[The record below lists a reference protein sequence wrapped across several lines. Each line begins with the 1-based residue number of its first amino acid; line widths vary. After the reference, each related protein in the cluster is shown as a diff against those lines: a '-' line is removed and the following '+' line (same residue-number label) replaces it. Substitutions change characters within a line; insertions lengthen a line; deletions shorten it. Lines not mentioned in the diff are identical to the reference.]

1 MKKFRINKLIIL
13 FSIILLLTGCAKKE
27 EFILFQ
33 TAQTNEKNSKQNK
46 EKTPEICPKHEISYK
61 IAPRDKLDIQ
71 VFNYSELTTKINVDS
86 DPTDRATTVASDGTV
101 TMPLLGRV
109 KISELTKEE
118 ASLMLQERYR
128 EFLKQPEVK
137 IEILNQRIY
146 VIGEVNKP
154 GVVPLVEESIS
165 LIEAIAQAGDIN
177 IYGERRSIKIIR
189 GDHRNP
195 TISSVDLTK
204 LASLQTNDLML
215 TPGNVVYVEPN
226 NMRATNVNIGEYLP
240 MLQLVNSILS
250 PFTNIKYLTD

>member
-13 FSIILLLTGCAKKE
+13 FSIILLLTGSAKKE
-27 EFILFQ
+27 DVILFQ

-154 GVVPLVEESIS
+154 DVVPLVEESIS
-165 LIEAIAQAGDIN
+165 LTEAIAQAGDIN

>member
-13 FSIILLLTGCAKKE
+13 FSIILLLTGCVKKE

-46 EKTPEICPKHEISYK
+46 EKTPEISYK

>member
-71 VFNYSELTTKINVDS
+71 VFNYSELTTKIDTNS
-86 DPTDRATTVASDGTV
+86 DPSDRTTTVSSDGTA
-101 TMPLLGRV
+101 TMPLLGRIKV
-109 KISELTKEE
+109 SGLTKEE
-118 ASLMLQERYR
+118 ASLMLQERYK
-128 EFLKQPEVK
+128 EFLKQPEVR

-146 VIGEVNKP
+146 VLGEVNKP
-154 GVVPLVEESIS
+154 GVVPLLEESIS

-204 LASLQTNDLML
+204 LESLRTNDLML
-215 TPGNVVYVEPN
+215 SPGNVVYVEPN
-226 NMRATNVNIGEYLP
+226 DMRATNVNIGEYLP

>member
-46 EKTPEICPKHEISYK
+46 EKTPEISYK

>member
-1 MKKFRINKLIIL
+1 M
-13 FSIILLLTGCAKKE
+13 LLTGCAKKE

-46 EKTPEICPKHEISYK
+46 EKTPEISYK

>member
-1 MKKFRINKLIIL
+1 M
-13 FSIILLLTGCAKKE
+13 
-27 EFILFQ
+27 
-33 TAQTNEKNSKQNK
+33 
-46 EKTPEICPKHEISYK
+46 
-61 IAPRDKLDIQ
+61 
-71 VFNYSELTTKINVDS
+71 
-86 DPTDRATTVASDGTV
+86 
-101 TMPLLGRV
+101 
-109 KISELTKEE
+109 
-118 ASLMLQERYR
+118 
-128 EFLKQPEVK
+128 
-137 IEILNQRIY
+137 
-146 VIGEVNKP
+146 
-154 GVVPLVEESIS
+154 PLVEESIS

>member
-46 EKTPEICPKHEISYK
+46 EKTPEISYK

-189 GDHRNP
+189 GDHCNP

>member
-46 EKTPEICPKHEISYK
+46 EKTPEISYK

-71 VFNYSELTTKINVDS
+71 VFNYSELTTKIDVDS

>member
-1 MKKFRINKLIIL
+1 
-13 FSIILLLTGCAKKE
+13 
-27 EFILFQ
+27 
-33 TAQTNEKNSKQNK
+33 
-46 EKTPEICPKHEISYK
+46 
-61 IAPRDKLDIQ
+61 
-71 VFNYSELTTKINVDS
+71 
-86 DPTDRATTVASDGTV
+86 
-101 TMPLLGRV
+101 
-109 KISELTKEE
+109 
-118 ASLMLQERYR
+118 MLQERYR

>member
-46 EKTPEICPKHEISYK
+46 EKTPEISYK

-128 EFLKQPEVK
+128 EFLKQPVVK

>member
-1 MKKFRINKLIIL
+1 MKKFKINKLII
-13 FSIILLLTGCAKKE
+13 FVPIIFLLTGCAKKE
-27 EFILFQ
+27 EFVLFQ
-33 TAQTNEKNSKQNK
+33 TIEKNKEESAQSKEETLK
-46 EKTPEICPKHEISYK
+46 ISPKCEISYK

-71 VFNYSELTTKINVDS
+71 VFNYSELTNKINANS
-86 DPTDRATTVASDGTV
+86 DPSDRATTVASDGTV
-101 TMPLLGRV
+101 MMPLLGRV
-109 KISELTKEE
+109 KVSELTKEE
-118 ASLMLQERYR
+118 ASLMLQKRYR

>member
-1 MKKFRINKLIIL
+1 
-13 FSIILLLTGCAKKE
+13 
-27 EFILFQ
+27 
-33 TAQTNEKNSKQNK
+33 
-46 EKTPEICPKHEISYK
+46 
-61 IAPRDKLDIQ
+61 
-71 VFNYSELTTKINVDS
+71 
-86 DPTDRATTVASDGTV
+86 
-101 TMPLLGRV
+101 MPLLGRV

>member
-46 EKTPEICPKHEISYK
+46 EKTPEISYK

-71 VFNYSELTTKINVDS
+71 VFNYSELTTKINVNS

>member
-1 MKKFRINKLIIL
+1 
-13 FSIILLLTGCAKKE
+13 
-27 EFILFQ
+27 
-33 TAQTNEKNSKQNK
+33 
-46 EKTPEICPKHEISYK
+46 
-61 IAPRDKLDIQ
+61 
-71 VFNYSELTTKINVDS
+71 
-86 DPTDRATTVASDGTV
+86 
-101 TMPLLGRV
+101 MPLLGRV

-250 PFTNIKYLTD
+250 PFTDIKYLTD

>member
-46 EKTPEICPKHEISYK
+46 EKTPEISYK

-250 PFTNIKYLTD
+250 PFTDIKYLTD

>member
-1 MKKFRINKLIIL
+1 VKKFRINKLIIL

-71 VFNYSELTTKINVDS
+71 VFNYSELTTKIDTNS
-86 DPTDRATTVASDGTV
+86 DPSDRTTTVSSDGTA
-101 TMPLLGRV
+101 TMPLLGRIKV
-109 KISELTKEE
+109 SGLTKEE
-118 ASLMLQERYR
+118 ASLMLQERYK
-128 EFLKQPEVK
+128 EFLKQPEVR

-146 VIGEVNKP
+146 VLGEVNKP
-154 GVVPLVEESIS
+154 GVVPLLEESIS

-204 LASLQTNDLML
+204 LESLRTNDLML
-215 TPGNVVYVEPN
+215 SPGNVVYVEPN
-226 NMRATNVNIGEYLP
+226 DMRATNVNIGEYLP